1 MELGMKKNILIGMM
15 LTLLLLGGSYASAFE
30 ATISNPTE
38 HLVFVHGYGV
48 ASGTDKSEL
57 AMTIGLHPNE
67 TLALDFLYYIPS
79 GLTGEILIDNK
90 RLQIR
95 PVTIQGGDATE
106 ISQFTPLPEDS
117 SWDIC
122 WKAGIIAL
130 PIKDNQYGFCKK

>member
-1 MELGMKKNILIGMM
+1 MKKGILTGMI
-15 LTLLLLGGSYASAFE
+15 LTLLFLGGTHALAFE
-30 ATISNPTE
+30 ATIRNTTE

-48 ASGTDKSEL
+48 APGADNSEL

-67 TLALDFLYYIPS
+67 TLSLDFLYYIPS

-95 PVTIQGGDATE
+95 PVTIQGGDAAG
-106 ISQFTPLPEDS
+106 ISQFTPLSEDS

-122 WKAGIIAL
+122 WKAGVVAL
-130 PIKDNQYGFCKK
+130 PIKDNQYGFCKR

>member
-1 MELGMKKNILIGMM
+1 MELEMKRSILVGML
-15 LTLLLLGGSYASAFE
+15 LTLLSLAGSHALAFE
-30 ATISNPTE
+30 ATIRNTTQ
-38 HLVFVHGYGV
+38 HLVFVHGYGM
-48 ASGTDKSEL
+48 APGADNSEL

-67 TLALDFLYYIPS
+67 TLALDFLYYVPS

-95 PVTIQGGDATE
+95 PVTIQGNDAAE

-122 WKAGIIAL
+122 WKAGVVTL